1 MSAFKRNILLFSI
14 AVTLFAFTVI
24 PKKSSVVIQGTVTSN
39 NNPVSRAH
47 VYVVD
52 GEEEALTNSKGEF
65 KIITWQNAPFTI
77 TVEHSDFETK
87 KLRVTD
93 AAQRQQVVLKKK

>member
-1 MSAFKRNILLFSI
+1 MSAIKRNIFLFSI
-14 AVTLFAFTVI
+14 AVTLFAFTAVQ
-24 PKKSSVVIQGTVTSN
+24 KKSSVVIQGTVTAN

-65 KIITWQNAPFTI
+65 KITTWQTLPLTI
-77 TVEHSDFETK
+77 TIEHADYETQK
-87 KLRVTD
+87 VRVSN
-93 AAQRQQVVLKKK
+93 ALQRQQVVLKKK